1 MRQQGSECRSSSWC
15 SFALQASGS
24 ENAKHS
30 RGCDTSECDE
40 VKATEAG
47 IIRGGGERLKEV
59 GIFGAKFAAV
69 NFGGGPLARLLGK
82 VGRLLGF
89 AGKEVSLGAKIEGQM
104 GKRGW
109 SREMVGD
116 AVNSPARTVV
126 TRDTRYLPGGGR
138 MNDPTTAYYHR
149 NGGYV
154 VRNDRTGDVVQV
166 SDRTDTGW
174 IAPWD

>member
-1 MRQQGSECRSSSWC
+1 
-15 SFALQASGS
+15 
-24 ENAKHS
+24 
-30 RGCDTSECDE
+30 
-40 VKATEAG
+40 
-47 IIRGGGERLKEV
+47 
-59 GIFGAKFAAV
+59 
-69 NFGGGPLARLLGK
+69 
-82 VGRLLGF
+82 
-89 AGKEVSLGAKIEGQM
+89 
-104 GKRGW
+104 
-109 SREMVGD
+109 MVGD

-126 TRDTRYLPGGGR
+126 TRDTRYLPDGGC